1 MEVNR
6 AFFLVPTKEP
16 EKLLNVIHLQKI
28 GAIRSSLAYGE
39 RQFLQVLPFTDK
51 WGLDWLSR

>member
-1 MEVNR
+1 MLVISIEVLETSEVCILS
-6 AFFLVPTKEP
+6 FLK
-16 EKLLNVIHLQKI
+16 KL
-28 GAIRSSLAYGE
+28 YGE